1 MRYLL
6 VVVSFLLFS
15 CSGEKEVPYDRLV
28 ERDGVVFEVN
38 STTPFNGFGVE
49 YHPNGQ
55 LNYKVNVEDGYGV
68 GNVEVFDSNGYLTS
82 FGRFEKSERTGC
94 WSNLQSNKITSS
106 EWMENDRTHGYGIF
120 WEEEGS
126 EGRGCWISQ
135 SPTESVFETGPEVC
149 LERFPNLKE
158 QELSCGEI
166 YLKFNKVL

>member
-55 LNYKVNVEDGYGV
+55 
-68 GNVEVFDSNGYLTS
+68 
-82 FGRFEKSERTGC
+82 
-94 WSNLQSNKITSS
+94 
-106 EWMENDRTHGYGIF
+106 
-120 WEEEGS
+120 
-126 EGRGCWISQ
+126 
-135 SPTESVFETGPEVC
+135 
-149 LERFPNLKE
+149 
-158 QELSCGEI
+158 
-166 YLKFNKVL
+166 